1 MASAACKY
9 SDALVNN
16 AGRKI
21 AEYDVYFDL
30 QSVSEWAVKK
40 KISHVY
46 FEKTSLGP
54 RVRNLLHTPVDF
66 NMWNLLRF

>member
-9 SDALVNN
+9 SDAFVNN

-40 KISHVY
+40 KYLMFILKKWALVLGFEISCIR
-46 FEKTSLGP
+46 P
-54 RVRNLLHTPVDF
+54 
-66 NMWNLLRF
+66 